1 MDLKGGGVE
10 GNWNNRWRSL
20 PVTAAGSRETWG
32 KGVYIRNK
40 KNDKVISQGKNLS
53 SLILDVI
60 AGAGAGAGY
69 TINGD
74 DVFSRRVLSCEKHKE
89 LKYSR

>member
-1 MDLKGGGVE
+1 MEEWRGIGIIGGGACQSPQQAQGRLGE
-10 GNWNNRWRSL
+10 RG
-20 PVTAAGSRETWG
+20 
-32 KGVYIRNK
+32 YIYEIK

-60 AGAGAGAGY
+60 AGAGY

-89 LKYSR
+89 SKYSR

>member
-1 MDLKGGGVE
+1 MEEWRGIGIIGGGACQSPQQAQGRLGE
-10 GNWNNRWRSL
+10 RG
-20 PVTAAGSRETWG
+20 
-32 KGVYIRNK
+32 YIYEIK

-60 AGAGAGAGY
+60 AGAGY

>member
-1 MDLKGGGVE
+1 MEEWRGIGIIGGGACQSPQQAQGRLGE
-10 GNWNNRWRSL
+10 RG
-20 PVTAAGSRETWG
+20 
-32 KGVYIRNK
+32 YIYEIK

-69 TINGD
+69 TSNGD
-74 DVFSRRVLSCEKHKE
+74 DVFSRRVLSCERHKE